1 MATIDERLLDC
12 QSTVEVEENFNR
24 VLSISD
30 SKKAEEVVA
39 LLPDATL
46 PETVTAFNSLLTKL
60 RAAGLMEDN
69 VSS

>member
-1 MATIDERLLDC
+1 MATIDVRLLDC

-30 SKKAEEVVA
+30 SKKADKVAA

-46 PETVTAFNSLLTKL
+46 PQTVTAFNSLLTKL
-60 RAAGLMEDN
+60 KAAGLMEVN
-69 VSS
+69 AS

>member
-1 MATIDERLLDC
+1 MATIDARLLDC

-30 SKKAEEVVA
+30 SKKAEEVAA

-46 PETVTAFNSLLTKL
+46 PQTVTAFNSLLAKL
-60 RAAGLMEDN
+60 KAAGLMEDN
-69 VSS
+69 A